1 MRGVRYGAAGVS
13 TSVGDRFVLVQLM
26 DQENEVRVVM
36 SYEEAQEFKRTLS
49 EKLGRV
55 RASAIR
61 ERERSSPSRDEER
74 KAQEEP

>member
-1 MRGVRYGAAGVS
+1 MRGVRQGLAGVS
-13 TSVGDRFVLVQLM
+13 TSVGERFILVQLM
-26 DQENEVRVVM
+26 DQDHQVRVVM
-36 SYEEAQEFKRTLS
+36 TYDEAREFKRSLN
-49 EKLGRV
+49 ENLGRV